1 MPVIAMSRTD
11 HKLIGAI
18 LAGGKSRRMG
28 SDKATLPVAE
38 GTLLE
43 WMQRKLKLA
52 GIEHRLVCGPG
63 PQSLPDTIANHGPL
77 GALHTLAEHYPD
89 SVALIVPVDMPLLEP
104 RALAALAALGEV
116 TGPRHYVNYF
126 FPLLIP
132 LNATTAD
139 YLHRT
144 LAQPDAD
151 HSVAACLRA
160 LGATTIDPGS
170 LMPPLDDG
178 TFVNINTPE
187 QWSGI
192 QPRLQ

>member
-1 MPVIAMSRTD
+1 MSSTE

-18 LAGGKSRRMG
+18 LAGGRSRRMG
-28 SDKATLPVAE
+28 SDKAKLPVA
-38 GTLLE
+38 GSTLLE
-43 WMQRKLKLA
+43 WMQRKLKVA
-52 GIEHRLVCGPG
+52 GIEQTLVCGAG
-63 PQSLPDTIANHGPL
+63 PQSLPDTIANRGPL
-77 GALHTLAEHYPD
+77 GALHTLAEHYSD
-89 SVALIVPVDMPLLEP
+89 STALIVPVDMPLLEP
-104 RALAALAALGEV
+104 RALVALVALGEV
-116 TGPRHYVNYF
+116 AVPCHYVNYF

-132 LNATTAD
+132 LNTATTD
-139 YLHRT
+139 YLRRT
-144 LAQPDAD
+144 LAQPDGD

-160 LGATTIDPGS
+160 LGAITIDPGS